1 MKYLQ
6 SFRAVERAFPGFTA
20 FAGPFNTST
29 EDPKV
34 KAKNE
39 AQRDSALANQLQ
51 QYPDAKIVSHGP
63 REWVIRKNPLSTS
76 AAERVKSMTSGK
88 LGVKAGRGGAK
99 G

>member
-29 EDPKV
+29 EDPEV

-39 AQRDSALANQLQ
+39 AQRDSALANQRQ

-76 AAERVKSMTSGK
+76 AAERVKSMTSGS
-88 LGVKAGRGGAK
+88 LGIKAGKGGAK